1 MKVRTD
7 YVSNSSSSSF
17 VITKDAARA
26 AKMFLE
32 DFGSHLSNV
41 CCYEDLGETL
51 HAGIL
56 ERMHEDDWLDW
67 MTPDKFAEFY
77 TQGEYDCDTDTHKTP
92 RNPDDIVQLGFECDD
107 WDHTG
112 MMYLVFLYK
121 YFKKFG
127 FEPDASNSEK
137 TFPPEDT
144 DSFLGKILDRLS
156 PNTPGEKE
164 AKHEDSH

>member
-17 VITKDAARA
+17 VINKDAAKA

-32 DFGSHLSNV
+32 DFAQYLTN
-41 CCYEDLGETL
+41 CCSYESLGETF
-51 HAGIL
+51 HAGVI
-56 ERMHEDDWLDW
+56 EKDSQDEWHDW
-67 MTPDKFAEFY
+67 MAPEHFAEIY
-77 TQGEYDCDTDTHKTP
+77 TQGKYDCETDTHATP
-92 RNPDDIVQLGFECDD
+92 KKIEDIVSLSFDCDD

-127 FEPDASNSEK
+127 FEPDTSYSEQE
-137 TFPPEDT
+137 FPPKEQ
-144 DSFLGKILDRLS
+144 DSFLGKILDRLN
-156 PNTPGEKE
+156 PNTPGDK
-164 AKHEDSH
+164 ANEDSH

>member
-17 VITKDAARA
+17 VINKDAAKA

-32 DFGSHLSNV
+32 DFGTYLNN
-41 CCYEDLGETL
+41 CYGADSLGETF
-51 HAGIL
+51 HVGVI
-56 ERMHEDDWLDW
+56 ERGSGDEWHDW
-67 MTPDKFAEFY
+67 MSPDHFGEIY
-77 TQGEYDCDTDTHKTP
+77 IQGEYDCETDSHAKP
-92 RNPDDIVQLGFECDD
+92 KKPEDIVSLSFDCDD

-127 FEPDASNSEK
+127 FEPDASNSEQ
-137 TFPPEDT
+137 TFPPEEN
-144 DSFLGKILDRLS
+144 DSFLGKILDRLN
-156 PNTPGEKE
+156 PNTPGDTS
-164 AKHEDSH
+164 HEDSH

>member
-17 VITKDAARA
+17 VINKDAAKA

-32 DFGSHLSNV
+32 DFGSHLSNI
-41 CCYEDLGETL
+41 CCYEDLGESL
-51 HAGIL
+51 NAGVL
-56 ERMHEDDWLDW
+56 EKGHEDDWLDW
-67 MTPDKFAEFY
+67 MKPDVFAQIY

-92 RNPDDIVQLGFECDD
+92 RNPEDIVSIGFECDD
-107 WDHTG
+107 YDHTG

-127 FEPDASNSEK
+127 FEPDASNSEQ
-137 TFPPEDT
+137 TFPPEEN
-144 DSFLGKILDRLS
+144 DSFLGKILDRLEVS
-156 PNTPGEKE
+156 EV
-164 AKHEDSH
+164 HEDTH

>member
-92 RNPDDIVQLGFECDD
+92 RNPDDIVSIGFECDD
-107 WDHTG
+107 YDHTG

-137 TFPPEDT
+137 EFPPKEY
-144 DSFLGKILDRLS
+144 DSFLGKILDRL
-156 PNTPGEKE
+156 N
-164 AKHEDSH
+164 AKTGDKDENPK

>member
-17 VITKDAARA
+17 VIKKDAAKA

-32 DFGSHLSNV
+32 DFGSHLSNI

-77 TQGEYDCDTDTHKTP
+77 TQGEYDCETDTHKTP
-92 RNPDDIVQLGFECDD
+92 RNPEDIVQLGFECDD

-127 FEPDASNSEK
+127 FEPDASNSDK
-137 TFPPEDT
+137 TFPPEEN

-156 PNTPGEKE
+156 PSTPGE
-164 AKHEDSH
+164 APHEDSH

>member
-17 VITKDAARA
+17 VIKKDAAKA

-32 DFGSHLSNV
+32 DFGSHLSNI

-77 TQGEYDCDTDTHKTP
+77 TQGEYDCETDTHKTP
-92 RNPDDIVQLGFECDD
+92 RNPEDIVQLGFECDD

-127 FEPDASNSEK
+127 FEPDTRDSEK
-137 TFPPEDT
+137 EFPPKDD
-144 DSFLGKILDRLS
+144 DSFLGKILDRL
-156 PNTPGEKE
+156 NCDKE
-164 AKHEDSH
+164 GNKPDEDSH

>member
-17 VITKDAARA
+17 VIKKDAAKA

-92 RNPDDIVQLGFECDD
+92 RNR
-107 WDHTG
+107 
-112 MMYLVFLYK
+112 
-121 YFKKFG
+121 
-127 FEPDASNSEK
+127 SRNSATAK
-137 TFPPEDT
+137 PLPYCGPPRVGR
-144 DSFLGKILDRLS
+144 SS
-156 PNTPGEKE
+156 PQK
-164 AKHEDSH
+164 

>member
-17 VITKDAARA
+17 VINKDAANA
-26 AKMFLE
+26 AKMFLD
-32 DFGSHLSNV
+32 DFGQYLTN
-41 CCYEDLGETL
+41 CYGDSLGETFN
-51 HAGIL
+51 AGII
-56 ERMHEDDWLDW
+56 ERDSEDEWHEW
-67 MTPDKFAEFY
+67 MRPEDFAETY
-77 TQGEYDCDTDTHKTP
+77 ILGKYNCETDTHATP
-92 RNPDDIVQLGFECDD
+92 KKPADIVSLSFNCDD

-137 TFPPEDT
+137 TFPPEGN
-144 DSFLGKILDRLS
+144 DSFLGKILDRLN
-156 PNTPGEKE
+156 PNTPGDTS
-164 AKHEDSH
+164 HEDSH

>member
-17 VITKDAARA
+17 VINKDADKA
-26 AKMFLE
+26 AKMFLD
-32 DFGSHLSNV
+32 DFGQYLTN
-41 CCYEDLGETL
+41 CYGDSLGETF
-51 HAGIL
+51 HVGVI
-56 ERMHEDDWLDW
+56 ERGSENEWHEW
-67 MTPDKFAEFY
+67 MLPEDFAQTY
-77 TQGEYDCDTDTHKTP
+77 IQGKYDCETHTHATP
-92 RNPDDIVQLGFECDD
+92 KKPEDIVSLSFDCDD

-127 FEPDASNSEK
+127 FEPDTSCSEQ
-137 TFPPEDT
+137 TFPPEEN

-156 PNTPGEKE
+156 PNTPGE
-164 AKHEDSH
+164 APHEDSH